1 MVGLYHSKVWYSIVQ
16 CIKNACIV
24 YGVYGIKYLVTPDA
38 WVGGLNRK
46 RHFYG
51 LRDELGMDVAPSK
64 FETLSYY

>member
-1 MVGLYHSKVWYSIVQ
+1 M
-16 CIKNACIV
+16 
-24 YGVYGIKYLVTPDA
+24 YGVYGIKCLVTPDA

-64 FETLSYY
+64 FETLTYY